1 MYDGFEMNYKNE
13 FLFSE
18 SYLKDIIKRSS
29 VDENLQAKLKTI
41 SEWHEFADNTSL
53 EQCSSS
59 FIKPTLDTLGFSCQ
73 LMKGDNPNILFLYE
87 DINKQ
92 KPISICYVISPNED
106 INCTISGK
114 HWAEKIIRT
123 LKKHS
128 LEWGILTEGT
138 SWRIYHTKEP
148 TPYETYLEINL
159 ESIIK
164 TLDYNS
170 FQMFYF
176 FFRPINFVKNNNEEC
191 NFDDFKEKSL
201 KATEYIEENL
211 RDAIEKIEDGV
222 LQTLCMGYIDSL
234 KKDKFNEEERDQIYG
249 GAILYLFRL
258 LFLFYSSARK
268 LIKRETIE
276 IFENIIS
283 DSFKYQ
289 NEGGFESNSTN
300 LWLKLQNIFAE
311 IDLTYNGGL
320 FNPYESILTLFVEE
334 NRVSDNFLYKVIFE
348 LGFYLKEK
356 EKYIRIEYR
365 DLSIRHLGSI
375 YEELLEHHL
384 YIAQEDVVVRRS
396 GNKIRYIPQ
405 SQAGKISRS
414 EMIIEKDKVY
424 FSEDAK
430 ERKLS
435 GSYYTPEDVVE
446 YIVENTVDTLLDEKK
461 QKFLESIEPLFEEI
475 NAAVNN
481 SERNRLKDFIEEKY
495 YTFIEESILSIS
507 VLDPTMGSGHFLVNA
522 TNHIANFIVA
532 FLNEFYDH
540 EIPIN
545 LNPMYWRRRVVENCI
560 YGVDLNPLAVE
571 LAKLCLWITTSSK
584 GKPLSFLNHH
594 LKQGNALIG
603 IEISDISDFLDKSKQ
618 EYSDLFSQP
627 YLKIIRETSQIYKY
641 ELGKI
646 TEARADIEGKK
657 EILHDLDKKLFP
669 YKKLCDHFTDKLV
682 GELSDND
689 FWIIMRNW
697 PFSNIYIDDAKDNK
711 NYFHWD
717 LEFPDVFNG
726 DNPGFDCVIGNPPYV
741 EYSEKNIKYSIVG
754 YNTKPTN
761 NLFAYTV
768 EKAFNILKEEGK
780 VSMILPLSAFSTKNM
795 EIFKEF
801 ILNKSKK
808 IYLSFFHFRPAKIF
822 ESANLPVCI
831 LISVK
836 GKYNEQEK
844 YTTGIYKWQKDERKN
859 LFKSIKYVKVDPKI
873 IDKYNNFYYP
883 KLMNQNENKILLKL
897 LKHQPII
904 NYKRMETDLDNS
916 NNIYYRTAGGLYW
929 KVVTNFKLPYEST
942 SNKVATIKEQYSNKV
957 FAAMLNSST
966 FWWYYCV
973 TFDTLNLKDYL
984 IFGYRFS
991 YELLSTKNL
1000 NKLNELCDNL
1010 MRSYLLNAKHAS
1022 RKNTKCI
1029 NIYPRKSKEIIN
1041 EIDYILG
1048 NHYDFNDE
1056 EINFIINYDSKYR
1069 MNE

>member
-1 MYDGFEMNYKNE
+1 MNYKNE

-41 SEWHEFADNTSL
+41 SEWREFADNSSH
-53 EQCSSS
+53 EQWSSS
-59 FIKPTLDTLGFSCQ
+59 FIKPTLDTLGFSYQ

-114 HWAEKIIRT
+114 YWAEKIIST

-128 LEWGILTEGT
+128 LKWGILTEGT

-191 NFDDFKEKSL
+191 NLDDFKEKSL

-211 RDAIEKIEDGV
+211 KGGIEKIEDGV

-234 KKDKFNEEERDQIYG
+234 KKSKFNEEERDQIYG

-258 LFLFYSSARK
+258 LFLFYSSARE
-268 LIKRETIE
+268 LLKRDTIE
-276 IFENIIS
+276 IFENIIN
-283 DSFKYQ
+283 DSLKTKMR
-289 NEGGFESNSTN
+289 EGVESNSTN
-300 LWLKLQNIFAE
+300 IWLKLQNIFAE

-320 FNPYESILTLFVEE
+320 FNPYESTLTRFIEE
-334 NRVSDNFLYKVIFE
+334 NKVSDNFLYKVIFE

-414 EMIIEKDKVY
+414 ETIIEKDKVY

-446 YIVENTVDTLLDEKK
+446 YIVENTVDAFLNEKK
-461 QKFLESIEPLFEEI
+461 QKFLKSIEPLFEEI
-475 NAAVNN
+475 NVAVNN
-481 SERNRLKDFIEEKY
+481 FERNRLKDFVEEKY

-522 TNHIANFIVA
+522 TNHIANFIIA

-540 EIPIN
+540 EVPIN
-545 LNPMYWRRRVVENCI
+545 LDPMYWRRRVVENCI

-584 GKPLSFLNHH
+584 EKPLSFLNHH
-594 LKQGNALIG
+594 LKQGNALVG

-618 EYSDLFSQP
+618 EYSDLFSQS
-627 YLKIIRETSQIYKY
+627 YLKIIREASQIYKH

-646 TEARADIEGKK
+646 TEARADIEEKK
-657 EILHDLDKKLFP
+657 ELLHELDKELLP
-669 YKKLCDHFTDKLV
+669 YKKLYDNFTDKLV

-741 EYSEKNIKYSIVG
+741 DY
-754 YNTKPTN
+754 
-761 NLFAYTV
+761 
-768 EKAFNILKEEGK
+768 
-780 VSMILPLSAFSTKNM
+780 
-795 EIFKEF
+795 
-801 ILNKSKK
+801 
-808 IYLSFFHFRPAKIF
+808 
-822 ESANLPVCI
+822 
-831 LISVK
+831 
-836 GKYNEQEK
+836 
-844 YTTGIYKWQKDERKN
+844 
-859 LFKSIKYVKVDPKI
+859 
-873 IDKYNNFYYP
+873 
-883 KLMNQNENKILLKL
+883 NKIK
-897 LKHQPII
+897 K
-904 NYKRMETDLDNS
+904 K
-916 NNIYYRTAGGLYW
+916 YR
-929 KVVTNFKLPYEST
+929 
-942 SNKVATIKEQYSNKV
+942 
-957 FAAMLNSST
+957 
-966 FWWYYCV
+966 
-973 TFDTLNLKDYL
+973 
-984 IFGYRFS
+984 IFGYLTES
-991 YELLSTKNL
+991 
-1000 NKLNELCDNL
+1000 CDNL
-1010 MRSYLLNAKHAS
+1010 YAFMVERSVNLINESGRFSMIVPIWGNSNANYHSFRNFIYLKGQDIRLSHYAVRPSKIFNNADMNLTIIILS
-1022 RKNTKCI
+1022 KNTKNQQPESLKTTKYIRWHSNERKKLFDKI
-1029 NIYPRKSKEIIN
+1029 NYVEVDFENIIGKIDHMIFPKIGSAIELSILGKIFPIKHRIADYLVTGNDEARDIYVHSGGRYWRKAFDEVFVKKIDLKLNSNWKKLRLKKKYAYAIASLFNSSFFYWVWIVLSDCYNIRRSFLDLIPIKLNHNRIQNLDKLYANLVYDYKKYITVNVNYKYDNKYVFNISKSKPLIDL
-1041 EIDYILG
+1041 IDYELA
-1048 NHYDFNDE
+1048 NHYGFNDE